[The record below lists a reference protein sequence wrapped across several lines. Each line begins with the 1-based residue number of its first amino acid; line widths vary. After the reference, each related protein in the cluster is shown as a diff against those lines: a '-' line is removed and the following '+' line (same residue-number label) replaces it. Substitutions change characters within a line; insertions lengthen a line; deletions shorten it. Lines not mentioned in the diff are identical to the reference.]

1 MLRQQIAKL
10 LILVI
15 SSLGLMF
22 NFSTAFAFS
31 CTDTDLTAQQA
42 IQCGTQAA
50 SGNDTKTTQAA
61 EDNINHTIS
70 SIINILSVVVGVIA
84 VIMIIVGGF
93 RYITSGGASEKV
105 TSAKN
110 TIMYA
115 VIGLIIVALSQV
127 IVQFVLDQSVNGAS
141 NSPTTSAPSG
151 NNSGATGPHANQAH

>member
-50 SGNDTKTTQAA
+50 S
-61 EDNINHTIS
+61 
-70 SIINILSVVVGVIA
+70 INILSVVVGVIA